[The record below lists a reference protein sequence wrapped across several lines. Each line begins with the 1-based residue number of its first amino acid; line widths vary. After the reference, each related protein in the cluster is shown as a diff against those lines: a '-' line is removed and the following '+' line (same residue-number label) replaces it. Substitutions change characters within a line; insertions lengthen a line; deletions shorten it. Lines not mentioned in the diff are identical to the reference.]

1 MSNLVRI
8 AIVAG
13 MAGLAFGAPPALV
26 QPGRTP
32 SVAETGT
39 PQIRARVV
47 TPTLALAD
55 AEVGTE
61 LTLNLFDDYS
71 PVGVVRKVHHELG
84 FVVVEGA
91 LADEPDGSFLLVAG
105 RGVVTGEV
113 RSPSKGA
120 FELRPAPGGL
130 HVARELREP
139 GFPACATDHEHEVDG
154 GGTHGPARAGG
165 YGERGLPNIRVMVVY
180 TPLARDDEGGDAA
193 IQARVVFAISQA
205 NSAYVNSQAQVQL
218 TLAYTGVVE
227 YDESGN
233 ASTDLSRF
241 RSTSDGFM
249 DGVHCIRNTVAAD
262 MMSLLVN
269 NFNACGIGYLQANP
283 GPNFQ
288 SSAFT
293 VTDKDCISNYTF
305 AHELGHNMGCAH
317 DRDNGSSAAY
327 SYAFG
332 YRTPDQVYRTIMAY
346 SPGTRIARF
355 SNPNITFNGYVMGI
369 PLGQTGETYNALC
382 ITNTSPIIENFRA
395 GDGSDADVNQ
405 DGNVD
410 QDDVTYLID
419 VVGGGANP
427 SGINPDFNTDGNADQ
442 DDVLALINAV
452 AGGGCP

>member
-1 MSNLVRI
+1 MFSALCSAVMLGF
-8 AIVAG
+8 AG
-13 MAGLAFGAPPALV
+13 MAFGTPPSLVEPGLTAA
-26 QPGRTP
+26 
-32 SVAETGT
+32 VAETGT

-47 TPTLALAD
+47 VPTPAAGE
-55 AEVGTE
+55 AAVGTE
-61 LTLNLFDDYS
+61 LTLNLFDDCS

-84 FVVVEGA
+84 FAVVEGSLDGEA
-91 LADEPDGSFLLVAG
+91 EGSFLLVAG

-113 RSPSKGA
+113 RSPSRGA
-120 FELRPAPGGL
+120 FEIRPAPGGL

-139 GFPACATDHEHEVDG
+139 GFATCATDHEHEVDAG
-154 GGTHGPARAGG
+154 GAAGRAGEGG

-193 IQARVVFAISQA
+193 MQARVVFAISQA
-205 NSAYVNSQAQVQL
+205 NTAYVNSQAQAHL
-218 TLAYTGVVE
+218 TLAYTGAVE
-227 YDESGN
+227 YEESGS
-233 ASTDLSRF
+233 AGTDLSCL

-249 DGVHCIRNTVAAD
+249 DVVHCIRNTVAAD
-262 MMSLLVN
+262 MVALMVN
-269 NFNACGIGYLQANP
+269 NFNACGIGYLQTNP
-283 GPNFQ
+283 GPGFQ

-346 SPGTRIARF
+346 APGTRIARF
-355 SNPNITFNGYVMGI
+355 SNPDITFNGYVMGI
-369 PLGQTGETYNALC
+369 PLGQTGETHNALC
-382 ITNTSPIIENFRA
+382 ITNTSPVIEAFRS
-395 GDGSDADVNQ
+395 GNGSDADVNQ

-410 QDDVTYLID
+410 QDDVTYLIN

-427 SGINPDFNTDGNADQ
+427 TSINPDFNTDGNADQ

>member
-1 MSNLVRI
+1 MANLACV

-13 MAGLAFGAPPALV
+13 LNGLALGAPPDLV
-26 QPGRTP
+26 APAGSGP
-32 SVAETGT
+32 VAETGT
-39 PQIRARVV
+39 PQIRARHVV
-47 TPTLALAD
+47 PTPAAG
-55 AEVGTE
+55 AAAVGSE
-61 LTLNLFDDYS
+61 LRLNLFDDYS

-91 LADEPDGSFLLVAG
+91 LAGEPDGSFLLVAG

-120 FELRPAPGGL
+120 FELRPSPGGL

-139 GFPACATDHEHEVDG
+139 GFALCATDHAHEVDG
-154 GGTHGPARAGG
+154 GGAGRPSGG

-193 IQARVVFAISQA
+193 MQARVVFAVNQA
-205 NSAYVNSQAQVQL
+205 NAAYVNSQAQAQL

-227 YDESGN
+227 YEESGN

-241 RSTSDGFM
+241 RSRTDGFM
-249 DGVHCIRNTVAAD
+249 DGVHCIRDTVAAD
-262 MMSLLVN
+262 MVALMVN
-269 NFNACGIGYLQANP
+269 NFNACGIGYLQTNP
-283 GPNFQ
+283 GPGFQ

-346 SPGTRIARF
+346 APGTRIGRF
-355 SNPNITFNGYVMGI
+355 SNPDLTFNGYVTGI
-369 PLGQTGETYNALC
+369 PLGQTGETHNALC
-382 ITNTSPIIENFRA
+382 ITNTSPIIEGFRS
-395 GDGSDADVNQ
+395 GNGSDSDVNQ

-410 QDDVTYLID
+410 QDDVTYLIN

-427 SGINPDFNTDGNADQ
+427 TGINPDFNSDGNADQ
-442 DDVLALINAV
+442 DDVFALLNAV